1 MGMKRDMQDQIERY
15 RAFCSSETSVP
26 IFCRDWWLDAVAA
39 QKWGAVLIE
48 SEGRVAAAM
57 PYVVGRRF
65 AQPVILQPPLTQ
77 FLGPWLAPCAGRE
90 QKRLETEKELLQQ
103 LFAQLPYTAG
113 FRQTWHRDRTNWLP
127 LHWLGY
133 SQTTRYTYRLED
145 LTDLEAV
152 WSGFSSNI
160 RREIRKAEGRFGLRL
175 RKSPTIDHL
184 LDLAERTFRR
194 QGRGLP
200 YERSIVQRI
209 EAACRERAQSRILI
223 AEDAQ
228 GRAHAGC
235 YLVWDSESAYYLLG
249 GGDPELRNSGAMSL
263 VMWEAIRFSAEV
275 SDSFDFEGSMIESI
289 ERFFRAFGALQT
301 PYFAISRSSSCA
313 LLLANA
319 LSDCA
324 RLRAKRR

>member
-127 LHWLGY
+127 PALARLLTNDTLHLPTGR
-133 SQTTRYTYRLED
+133 SHGSRGRVVRVQLEYPQGD
-145 LTDLEAV
+145 
-152 WSGFSSNI
+152 S
-160 RREIRKAEGRFGLRL
+160 
-175 RKSPTIDHL
+175 
-184 LDLAERTFRR
+184 
-194 QGRGLP
+194 QGR
-200 YERSIVQRI
+200 RSLWTPL
-209 EAACRERAQSRILI
+209 AQ
-223 AEDAQ
+223 
-228 GRAHAGC
+228 
-235 YLVWDSESAYYLLG
+235 V
-249 GGDPELRNSGAMSL
+249 
-263 VMWEAIRFSAEV
+263 
-275 SDSFDFEGSMIESI
+275 
-289 ERFFRAFGALQT
+289 
-301 PYFAISRSSSCA
+301 
-313 LLLANA
+313 ANY
-319 LSDCA
+319 
-324 RLRAKRR
+324 